1 MVAPR
6 IRNHPHMG
14 EILRRLRERKL
25 VQWAL
30 AYVAAAFALI
40 QVLDVVAQRFGWPEA
55 LERVLILALAIGF
68 LIVLVLAWYHGE
80 RGAQRVSGTELL
92 ILALLLVIGGAALWR
107 FSAPSVTP
115 ASATASGA
123 QDKGAS
129 GARDGPIAAIPQKS
143 IAVLPF
149 TDLSPGRDQ
158 EYFSDGMA
166 EEILG
171 ALTKIKDLKVA
182 GRTSSFSFR
191 GKNEDLRVIGKALAV
206 AHVLEGSVRKQGDRV
221 RVTAQLIQIED
232 GYRVWSETYDG
243 DLKDVFEL
251 QERIAR
257 AIVGQLQ
264 VVLQGDQQKRL
275 VSVAT
280 TNAEAYSLYLQA
292 SAIFSRREGPRLPE
306 AIGELEQALKL
317 DPKFARAH
325 SRLAAIHAIEPIYTP
340 SLSDVALAV
349 AEHEAA
355 LAIELDPTLAE
366 PHATL
371 ALAYVQ
377 RGRYV
382 DARIAVERALA
393 VDPDDATTN
402 LWAGIN
408 FTNSGYTTKGCAM
421 FDHALSIDPLLP
433 NALLWRG
440 IEYAYEGN
448 VERAEVLLR
457 RAADVGLAHVGVGLD
472 LVYAMHGDRDEARK
486 QLESGLR
493 VLGAGMPLDAPEIIA
508 AGVYGDS
515 MARTRAVEFIDQFL
529 TTRPSPVPGILTYS
543 LLMLGENSRAVAL
556 LAQGPSSNDALFLHF
571 VWSPSERS
579 LRALPEFKTYT
590 RKSGLAEL
598 WDRFGEPD
606 ACRRLA
612 PGDYDCTVEAASTR

>member
-1 MVAPR
+1 VDEFFA
-6 IRNHPHMG
+6 
-14 EILRRLRERKL
+14 RLRQRKI

-30 AYVAAAFALI
+30 AYAAAAFALI

-55 LERVLILALAIGF
+55 LERGSIVALAIGF
-68 LIVLVLAWYHGE
+68 FVALVLAWYHGE
-80 RGAQRVSGTELL
+80 RGAQRVAGAELL
-92 ILALLLVIGGAALWR
+92 ILALLLVIGGAALWK
-107 FSAPSVTP
+107 FSASPTKTSGE
-115 ASATASGA
+115 AAGSAAAGSL
-123 QDKGAS
+123 
-129 GARDGPIAAIPQKS
+129 AAIPHKS

-149 TDLSPGRDQ
+149 TDLSPGHDQ

-171 ALTKIKDLKVA
+171 ALAKIRDLKVA
-182 GRTSSFSFR
+182 GRTSSFSFK

-221 RVTAQLIQIED
+221 RVTAQLIQVED
-232 GYRVWSETYDG
+232 GYHVWSETYDG

-264 VVLQGDQQKRL
+264 VVLQGDQQQRL
-275 VSVAT
+275 VPVAT

-292 SAIFSRREGPRLPE
+292 SGIFSRREGPRLPE
-306 AIGELEQALKL
+306 AIAELEQALKL

-340 SLSDVALAV
+340 SLSDVALAA
-349 AEHEAA
+349 AEREAA

-408 FTNSGYTTKGCAM
+408 FTNSGYTTKGSAL
-421 FDHALSIDPLLP
+421 FDHALAIDPLLP

-440 IEYAYEGN
+440 IEYAYAGN

-457 RAADVGLAHVGVGLD
+457 RAADVGLAHVGIGLH
-472 LVYAMHGDRDEARK
+472 LVYAMRGEKDEARK

-493 VLGAGMPLDAPEIIA
+493 VLGAGMPTDAPAVVA
-508 AGVYGDS
+508 AGVYGD
-515 MARTRAVEFIDQFL
+515 AAAHTRAVEFIDSFL
-529 TTRPSPVPGILTYS
+529 ARRPAAIPGILTYS
-543 LLMLGENSRAVAL
+543 LLLLGENSRAVAL
-556 LAQGPSSNDALFLHF
+556 LAQGPSSNDSLFLHL
-571 VWSPSERS
+571 VWSPSERT

-590 RKSGLAEL
+590 QKSGLAGL

-606 ACRRLA
+606 ACRRIA
-612 PGDYDCTVEAASTR
+612 PGDYDCAVAAAAAVR

>member
-1 MVAPR
+1 VDEFFA
-6 IRNHPHMG
+6 
-14 EILRRLRERKL
+14 RLRQRKI

-30 AYVAAAFALI
+30 AYAASAFALI
-40 QVLDVVAQRFGWPEA
+40 QVLDVVTQRFGWPEA
-55 LERVLILALAIGF
+55 LERGSIVALAIGF
-68 LIVLVLAWYHGE
+68 FVALVLAWYHGE
-80 RGAQRVSGTELL
+80 RGAQRVTGTELL
-92 ILALLLVIGGAALWR
+92 ILALLFAIGGAALWK
-107 FSAPSVTP
+107 FSAAPVTTG
-115 ASATASGA
+115 AATGSAAVAGSAT
-123 QDKGAS
+123 
-129 GARDGPIAAIPQKS
+129 IPHKS

-149 TDLSPGRDQ
+149 ADLSPGHDQ

-166 EEILG
+166 EEILN
-171 ALTKIKDLKVA
+171 ALAKIKDLKVA
-182 GRTSSFSFR
+182 GRTSSFSFK
-191 GKNEDLRVIGKALAV
+191 GKNEDLRVIGRALSV

-221 RVTAQLIQIED
+221 RVTAQLIQAED
-232 GYRVWSETYDG
+232 GYHVWSETYDG

-264 VVLQGDQQKRL
+264 VVLQGDQQQRL

-306 AIGELEQALKL
+306 AIAELEQALKL

-340 SLSDVALAV
+340 SLSDASLAA

-355 LAIELDPTLAE
+355 LAIELDQTLAE

-371 ALAYVQ
+371 ALAYIQ

-408 FTNSGYTTKGCAM
+408 FTNSGYTSKGCAL
-421 FDHALSIDPLLP
+421 FDRALAVDPLLP

-440 IEYAYEGN
+440 IEYAYAGN

-457 RAADVGLAHVGVGLD
+457 RAADVGLAHVGIGLD
-472 LVYAMHGDRDEARK
+472 VIYAVRGDRDEARR

-493 VLGAGMPLDAPEIIA
+493 VLGAGMPADTPAIIA
-508 AGVYGDS
+508 AGVYGDL
-515 MARTRAVEFIDQFL
+515 AAHARAVELIDRVL
-529 TTRPSPVPGILTYS
+529 ATRPQTIPAMLTYS
-543 LLMLGENSRAVAL
+543 LLRLGENDRAVAL
-556 LAQGPSSNDALFLHF
+556 LAQGPSSNDALFLHL
-571 VWSPSERS
+571 VWSPAERR
-579 LRALPEFKTYT
+579 LRAQPEFKTYT
-590 RKSGLAEL
+590 KKSGLAEL

-606 ACRRLA
+606 ACRRIAL
-612 PGDYDCTVEAASTR
+612 GDYDCVGTTRGTGSRATSSAIAP